1 MKMICIGDSLTFGY
15 GVARKDTW
23 VSLAAGRTGV
33 EMINAGICGDTTG
46 GMLARFGRDVLE
58 KRPDAVFIM
67 GGGNDRMTGCP
78 NCIAQS
84 NLMGMAHQAISA
96 GILPMVGL
104 QPPVLR
110 ERIPEDW
117 AAFASGNLGQQAE
130 TEYRLWLLR
139 FGKTFG
145 IPVVDFWRPFSEA
158 LGEEPPESL
167 YLDGLHP
174 TAKGHAMMAQT
185 VCGALQRQGW

>member
-1 MKMICIGDSLTFGY
+1 
-15 GVARKDTW
+15 
-23 VSLAAGRTGV
+23 
-33 EMINAGICGDTTG
+33 
-46 GMLARFGRDVLE
+46 
-58 KRPDAVFIM
+58 
-67 GGGNDRMTGCP
+67 MTGCP

-145 IPVVDFWRPFSEA
+145 DTHRGFLASLFRSPWRRTA
-158 LGEEPPESL
+158 RVSL
-167 YLDGLHP
+167 S
-174 TAKGHAMMAQT
+174 
-185 VCGALQRQGW
+185 